1 VWFSGSTPLE
11 RPNESGHSPI
21 DVILRVLYRIEL
33 VDPSP
38 AKLTVNIEIEV
49 VGQLFVLLN
58 SDVLVFVEEVEG
70 VQDCPN
76 SRTMFIGFNPGLLN
90 SAFRNSLFGT

>member
-1 VWFSGSTPLE
+1 M
-11 RPNESGHSPI
+11 
-21 DVILRVLYRIEL
+21 
-33 VDPSP
+33 DPSP

-58 SDVLVFVEEVEG
+58 SDVLVFVEEVER

>member
-1 VWFSGSTPLE
+1 M
-11 RPNESGHSPI
+11 
-21 DVILRVLYRIEL
+21 DA
-33 VDPSP
+33 SP

-58 SDVLVFVEEVEG
+58 NDVLLFVEEVER

-76 SRTMFIGFNPGLLN
+76 SRTMFIGFIPGLLN
-90 SAFRNSLFGT
+90 SAFRNSPFGT